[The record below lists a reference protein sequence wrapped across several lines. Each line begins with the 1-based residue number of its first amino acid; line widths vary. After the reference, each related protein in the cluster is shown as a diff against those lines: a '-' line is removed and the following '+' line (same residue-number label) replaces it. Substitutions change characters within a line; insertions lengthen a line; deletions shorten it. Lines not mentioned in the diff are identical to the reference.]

1 MRKLLIAL
9 FCGFMLAGTAI
20 ASDFDP
26 EKCTYPDL
34 ARKANKLSHEFEKVR
49 WRAEDGN
56 WCESAPGGG
65 IYKTLM
71 YTMPNATTADTKPW
85 MRDIFKGKIKEV
97 EFWDGSKW
105 APYPINQL
113 PPGGE
118 PGEVRGGQKTWIAQ
132 KVLEAPE
139 GNPVVLTPTKLYDL
153 IEELDKSV
161 ALIKEREDLRGDK
174 TLKALLNANQRI
186 KECERKIEDLR
197 ADLQKTRDQ
206 TAHIVKM
213 LRKATK

>member
-65 IYKTLM
+65 
-71 YTMPNATTADTKPW
+71 
-85 MRDIFKGKIKEV
+85 
-97 EFWDGSKW
+97 
-105 APYPINQL
+105 
-113 PPGGE
+113 
-118 PGEVRGGQKTWIAQ
+118 
-132 KVLEAPE
+132 
-139 GNPVVLTPTKLYDL
+139 
-153 IEELDKSV
+153 V